1 MDKRRLGHTDLYVT
15 PIGMGTWAVGG
26 GNNPYGWGAQDDSE
40 SVASIQRGL
49 DLGINWIDTAAG
61 YGKGHAEE
69 IVGRAIAGRRDELVL
84 ATKCGILWKEDGS
97 DIYGH
102 LKAESIRREV
112 EQSLGRLNVE
122 VIDLYQIHWPL
133 PDEDIEEGWAAVCDL
148 VKEGKIRY
156 GGVSNFNVAQ
166 IERIRSR
173 DLVASLQPP
182 YSMLERGIEEEI
194 LSYCGANSIGVI
206 VYSPMQAGLLT
217 GRMTKERVANFPGDD
232 WRKGASHF
240 QEPAL
245 TANLQ
250 LVEGLRS
257 IAERN
262 GRPVS
267 QLAIAW
273 VLRRP
278 ELTAAIVGARRASQI
293 EETAGA
299 ADWRLSADDIAAI
312 DALLAERGRNLG
324 AAQGG

>member
-15 PIGMGTWAVGG
+15 PIGLGTWAVGG

-69 IVGRAIAGRRDELVL
+69 IVGRAIAGRGDEVVL

-102 LKAESIRREV
+102 LKTDSIRREV
-112 EQSLGRLNVE
+112 EQSLRRLNVD

-133 PDEDIEEGWAAVCDL
+133 PDEDIEEGWAAICDL
-148 VKEGKIRY
+148 VKEGKVRY
-156 GGVSNFNVAQ
+156 GGVSNFSVEQ
-166 IERIRSR
+166 LERIRSR
-173 DLVASLQPP
+173 EPVASLQPP
-182 YSMLERGIEEEI
+182 YSMLERGIEQEI
-194 LSYCGANSIGVI
+194 LSYCGANNIGVI

-240 QEPAL
+240 QMPAL

-278 ELTAAIVGARRASQI
+278 EISAAIVGTRRPSQI

-312 DALLAERGRNLG
+312 DALLAERGRSLG
-324 AAQGG
+324 AVHGG

>member
-299 ADWRLSADDIAAI
+299 ADWSLSADDIAAM